1 MILLL
6 HHILDPMQSLKHKKL
21 DINGQIEDF
30 YLIWMTEHQ
39 QVPSNSHF

>member
-21 DINGQIEDF
+21 DICGQIEDIIS
-30 YLIWMTEHQ
+30 LDD
-39 QVPSNSHF
+39 